1 MNKLYMPLL
10 AFLILVL
17 LTSVSM
23 ISVVAQGDSIEATI
37 HPTSGSANTNILIR
51 FLTTNASIG
60 NVEKADIFWDDVI
73 IELNESGNQSADG
86 SYNYYLGVP
95 TEPPLSDLGNHTI
108 RVDSIVLNY
117 GQVSFNFT
125 FEITEFVPSPEYVE
139 LNATYHALLVNYSD
153 LVINYDSLLTNYSN
167 LLADHTAL
175 LDEHSNLLSNYNSL
189 SANYNSLLADYN
201 ALSANYNSMMINYN
215 NLHSLYSLFL
225 ANYTNLQG
233 SYDSLNSNYNILRTD
248 YNSLESN
255 YSGLTTNYDTLI
267 GELGATRNFVYVLVA
282 STILLAATTVFFAL
296 RKPKL
301 TTKAR

>member
-1 MNKLYMPLL
+1 MRKLYKPLL
-10 AFLILVL
+10 AFFTLVL
-17 LTSVSM
+17 LASVSM
-23 ISVVAQGDSIEATI
+23 RPVMAQGDSIDAAI
-37 HPTSGSANTNILIR
+37 HPTSGTANTKILIR

-86 SYNYYLGVP
+86 SYNYYLKVP
-95 TEPPLSDLGNHTI
+95 TELPLSDLGNHTI
-108 RVDSIVLNY
+108 RVDSMVLNY

-125 FEITEFVPSPEYVE
+125 FEITEFVPSAEYVE
-139 LNATYHALLVNYSD
+139 LNATYYALLVNYGD
-153 LVINYDSLLTNYSN
+153 LLISYNSLLANYSN
-167 LLADHTAL
+167 LLADHAAL
-175 LDEHSNLLSNYNSL
+175 LNEHNNLLSNYNSL

-201 ALSANYNSMMINYN
+201 ALSANYNSMLINYN

-233 SYDSLNSNYNILRTD
+233 SYNSLSSNYNILRTD
-248 YNSLESN
+248 YDSLESN
-255 YSGLTTNYDTLI
+255 YHGLTTNYDTLI
-267 GELGATRNFVYVLVA
+267 GELGAARNFAYVLLA
-282 STILLAATTVFFAL
+282 STILLAATTVYFVL